1 MPDADV
7 KHDPGA
13 GVRPPWSRTS
23 RPVPRRVLR
32 PIREFMRLEVAGGV
46 VLLVASV
53 AALIWANA
61 APGGYVSFWATDL
74 TLAVGD
80 HSITESLLHV
90 VNDGLMTIFFLVIG
104 LEVKRELV
112 LGELSSRQAALLPV
126 FAAAGGVLVP
136 ALIFMAMT
144 AGSGDAAGWGIPIAT
159 DVAFA
164 LAALAAL
171 GRRAPPALMAFLLG
185 VAVVDDIAAIVVVAV
200 AYSGGI
206 SPGWLALALLG
217 LAAMWGVRE
226 LGVRHLGV
234 YLALGAG
241 VWIATFE
248 SGVHATIAGV
258 AIALLTPARPF
269 QAPAVVSREAILTAE
284 RTDDHPAVPDGDAH
298 QWRRLSWLSRE
309 AVSPIARL
317 EHALHPWSA
326 FVVLPIFALANAG
339 IVLRGGAIDAARET
353 PVAAAVVV
361 ALVVG
366 KAVGL
371 TGGTALA
378 VRMGLSR
385 LPAGVRWP
393 HIAGMGLLAGIG
405 FTVSLFITDLAYDDP
420 DLVSAAKLGVLCGSV
435 IAAAAGTVVL
445 RLVRR

>member
-136 ALIFMAMT
+136 ALIFMGMT

-171 GRRAPPALMAFLLG
+171 GRRVPPALMAFLL
-185 VAVVDDIAAIVVVAV
+185 
-200 AYSGGI
+200 
-206 SPGWLALALLG
+206 
-217 LAAMWGVRE
+217 
-226 LGVRHLGV
+226 
-234 YLALGAG
+234 
-241 VWIATFE
+241 
-248 SGVHATIAGV
+248 
-258 AIALLTPARPF
+258 
-269 QAPAVVSREAILTAE
+269 
-284 RTDDHPAVPDGDAH
+284 
-298 QWRRLSWLSRE
+298 
-309 AVSPIARL
+309 
-317 EHALHPWSA
+317 
-326 FVVLPIFALANAG
+326 
-339 IVLRGGAIDAARET
+339 
-353 PVAAAVVV
+353 
-361 ALVVG
+361 
-366 KAVGL
+366 
-371 TGGTALA
+371 
-378 VRMGLSR
+378 
-385 LPAGVRWP
+385 
-393 HIAGMGLLAGIG
+393 
-405 FTVSLFITDLAYDDP
+405 
-420 DLVSAAKLGVLCGSV
+420 
-435 IAAAAGTVVL
+435 
-445 RLVRR
+445 